1 MSGSKRCDSVSLTPS
16 ELQGRRRRT
25 TFFVI
30 VLLLPVVIAAVL
42 FRLDPFEPVLLPAHE
57 ISRPNLVAGT
67 LARNDNMRRGS
78 EVVGNGRVAG
88 PEDLVYDVATNV
100 VYTGCRDGW
109 IKRVKLSDDSV
120 SGSEVVEDWVNTG
133 GRPLGVALD
142 HGGAL
147 IVGDANK
154 GLLRITKDKK
164 VELLTDEVDG
174 LKFKLTDGVDVA
186 KDGTIYFTDASYKY
200 SLKEH
205 FLDLLEGKPH
215 GRFMSYDPKTKKTK
229 VLVHNL
235 YFPNGVAVSPDQQ
248 FIIFCES
255 VLMKCKKYYIEGPK
269 KGSVEKFCDNLPG
282 YPDNIHYDEQGQYW
296 IGLGSNASEPSMCR
310 EPAASFDPCSAR
322 VQAQSDPWPDAPGS
336 ANQGT
341 FSEIFYPG
349 TSQQNGRTKHKHC
362 HILDSVRAMRIS
374 SSCLERTWG
383 EAILTTVH
391 IINRLPSFV
400 LGNITP
406 FERLYLTSL
415 DYSSLRVFAYV
426 CFVLIQPHEH
436 SSTSSQPLELPT
448 LLPSSSPDD
457 SRPHD
462 DPAPAVIP
470 LPSNRSSKRTKHIEI
485 DCHFIWQRF
494 LIDVVRLIPVGTL
507 YQTADKFT
515 KAHHPIRFRT
525 LVSKLK
531 MGSTSELDIIFK
543 YPLIRKALG
552 MFAKYVVNP
561 SIAKNGG
568 VISVDLDGKPIAH
581 YSDPK
586 LALASGIKIGDHIY
600 CGSLFYPF
608 ILRLDVK
615 QYPAINSSSSKK

>member
-1 MSGSKRCDSVSLTPS
+1 MSGSERCDSVSLTRS
-16 ELQGRRRRT
+16 ELQGRRRT

-30 VLLLPVVIAAVL
+30 VLLPVVIAAVL

-164 VELLTDEVDG
+164 VEVLTDEVDG

-200 SLKEH
+200 SLKDH

-215 GRFMSYDPKTKKTK
+215 GRFMSYDPTTKKTK
-229 VLVHNL
+229 VLLHNL

-248 FIIFCES
+248 FVIFCES

-296 IGLGSNASEPSMCR
+296 IGLGS
-310 EPAASFDPCSAR
+310 
-322 VQAQSDPWPDAPGS
+322 
-336 ANQGT
+336 
-341 FSEIFYPG
+341 
-349 TSQQNGRTKHKHC
+349 
-362 HILDSVRAMRIS
+362 
-374 SSCLERTWG
+374 
-383 EAILTTVH
+383 
-391 IINRLPSFV
+391 
-400 LGNITP
+400 
-406 FERLYLTSL
+406 
-415 DYSSLRVFAYV
+415 
-426 CFVLIQPHEH
+426 
-436 SSTSSQPLELPT
+436 
-448 LLPSSSPDD
+448 
-457 SRPHD
+457 
-462 DPAPAVIP
+462 
-470 LPSNRSSKRTKHIEI
+470 
-485 DCHFIWQRF
+485 
-494 LIDVVRLIPVGTL
+494 
-507 YQTADKFT
+507 
-515 KAHHPIRFRT
+515 
-525 LVSKLK
+525 
-531 MGSTSELDIIFK
+531 GSTSELDIIFK

-561 SIAKNGG
+561 NIAKNGG
-568 VISVDLDGKPIAH
+568 VISVDLDGKPIGH

-600 CGSLFYPF
+600 CGSLSYPF

-615 QYPAINSSSSKK
+615 QYPAISSSSSKK